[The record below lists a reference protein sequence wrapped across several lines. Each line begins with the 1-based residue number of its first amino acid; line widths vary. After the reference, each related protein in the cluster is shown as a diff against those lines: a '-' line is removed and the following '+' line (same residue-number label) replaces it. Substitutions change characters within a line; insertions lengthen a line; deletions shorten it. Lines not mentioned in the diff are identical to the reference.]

1 MALSCFHLLAMANN
15 AAVDILLGGYIFLF
29 LLGIHI
35 GVGFLAY
42 METVQLFE
50 KLLKC

>member
-1 MALSCFHLLAMANN
+1 MALSCFHLLATANN
-15 AAVDILLGGYIFLF
+15 AAMDILLGGYIFSF
-29 LLGIHI
+29 LVGIHI

-42 METVQLFE
+42 METLRLFE

>member
-1 MALSCFHLLAMANN
+1 MANN

-42 METVQLFE
+42 METVCSTIWEIVEMLNHE
-50 KLLKC
+50 YLH